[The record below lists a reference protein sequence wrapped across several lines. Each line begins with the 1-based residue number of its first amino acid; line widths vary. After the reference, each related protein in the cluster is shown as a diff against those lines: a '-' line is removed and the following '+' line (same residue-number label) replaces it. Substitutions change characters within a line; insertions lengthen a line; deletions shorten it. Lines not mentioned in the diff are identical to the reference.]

1 MSLDNMLMRFDSKEK
16 SLILQG
22 LRRIL
27 WEEEN
32 RLSMLQDKKEIE
44 QIENLIERLTEPF
57 EESTGEQAIDR
68 MP

>member
-1 MSLDNMLMRFDSKEK
+1 MTLNREEK
-16 SLILQG
+16 NLLLYALSQV
-22 LRRIL
+22 L
-27 WEEEN
+27 WDMEN